1 MSIHVCS
8 CMHHG
13 VGEWHLRYPG
23 MSQEAAQGIADK
35 INSGMLD
42 GKQADRI
49 AALEADLAAKEA
61 ECERLRVDVE
71 RLDYL
76 DHHGRDVVFGI
87 GYGDS
92 ADAWCVRTA
101 SIGFVKCANLRV
113 AIDAGRKEGAK

>member
-1 MSIHVCS
+1 MKPLCELCGEPLPDGEGMIRL
-8 CMHHG
+8 HG
-13 VGEWHLRYPG
+13 YSGPCPKPPMPKNPEK
-23 MSQEAAQGIADK
+23 EAAYKD
-35 INSGMLD
+35 L
-42 GKQADRI
+42 RI